1 MELIKGSATALS
13 LKLFAAALSFLVAA
27 SITRNVGQE
36 VAGLYFFG
44 TAIVGVLVSFGS
56 LGLNN
61 AVLKH
66 VAIFYNQ
73 HNTVALN
80 AIVNKS
86 VLWAVSAS
94 ILVVVLA
101 MVGLHQL
108 GSNELQ
114 VYAPLEPFIFSVPGL
129 VIVALLAHAIQGTNR
144 VVSSM
149 LIGGITQPLVFLA
162 LILAIEPKT
171 TFDLASCYTASAL
184 LTSAITAIYWLTSVK
199 FTFSMDFSSE
209 YLRKSS
215 FSLLVFQVFQQF
227 NLVVGQVI
235 LGFWGTAEE
244 VAVFSVALK
253 IASITSFV
261 MFAVNRV
268 AAPKFAALHSEGDT
282 VGLSL
287 AVKQSKR
294 IMLLG
299 SLPILIT
306 FLSLPEFVLGL
317 FGSDYKSGATI
328 LRLLALVQLMSVWV
342 GSVSYLLIMTGEEK
356 AHRNNVIIAT
366 LISCSIGIAVVQSN
380 AMMGAVLVSA
390 LCVLIVSLLSG
401 LAVYRKLNINILKF

>member
-1 MELIKGSATALS
+1 MELIKGSATALL
-13 LKLFAAALSFLVAA
+13 LKLFAAALSFAVAA
-27 SITRNVGQE
+27 SITRTVGQE

-73 HNTVALN
+73 NNPMALN
-80 AIVNKS
+80 GIVNKS
-86 VLWAVSAS
+86 VLWAASAS
-94 ILVVVLA
+94 ILVVVIA
-101 MVGLHQL
+101 MVGLRQL
-108 GSNELQ
+108 GPRELE

-129 VIVALLAHAIQGTNR
+129 VIVALLAHAIQGTNKLI
-144 VVSSM
+144 SSM
-149 LIGGITQPLVFLA
+149 LIGGIIQPLVFFA
-162 LILAIEPKT
+162 LILAIEPQT
-171 TFDLASCYTASAL
+171 TFDLAKCYTTSAL
-184 LTSAITAIYWLTSVK
+184 LTTAITAIYWVTSVK
-199 FTFSMDFSSE
+199 FTFSMDFSSDH
-209 YLRKSS
+209 LRKSS

-227 NLVVGQVI
+227 TLVIGQVI
-235 LGFWGTAEE
+235 LGVWGTAEE

-253 IASITSFV
+253 LASITSFV

-282 VGLSL
+282 LGLSL
-287 AVKQSKR
+287 AVRHSKR

-299 SLPILIT
+299 SLPILII
-306 FLSLPEFVLGL
+306 FLLLPDFVLGL
-317 FGSDYKSGATI
+317 FGSEYQSGAWI

-356 AHRNNVIIAT
+356 THRNNVIFAT
-366 LISCSIGIAVVQSN
+366 LVSCSIGIAVVQNN

-401 LAVYRKLNINILKF
+401 LAVYRKLKINILKF

>member
-1 MELIKGSATALS
+1 MELIKGSATALL
-13 LKLFAAALSFLVAA
+13 LKLLAAALSFVVAA
-27 SITRNVGQE
+27 SITRTVGQE

-73 HNTVALN
+73 NNPIALN

-86 VLWAVSAS
+86 VLWAASAS

-101 MVGLHQL
+101 MVGLQQL
-108 GSNELQ
+108 GSRELE

-129 VIVALLAHAIQGTNR
+129 VIVALLAHAIQGRNKL
-144 VVSSM
+144 VSSM
-149 LIGGITQPLVFLA
+149 LIGGIIQPLVFFA
-162 LILAIEPKT
+162 LILAVEPQT
-171 TFDLASCYTASAL
+171 TFDLATCFTASAL
-184 LTSAITAIYWLTSVK
+184 LTTAITAIYWVTSVK

-209 YLRKSS
+209 HLRKSS

-227 NLVVGQVI
+227 NLVIGQVI
-235 LGFWGTAEE
+235 LGVWGTAEE
-244 VAVFSVALK
+244 VAEFSVALK

-282 VGLSL
+282 LGLSI
-287 AVKQSKR
+287 AVKHSKR

-299 SLPILIT
+299 SLPM
-306 FLSLPEFVLGL
+306 L
-317 FGSDYKSGATI
+317 FI
-328 LRLLALVQLMSVWV
+328 
-342 GSVSYLLIMTGEEK
+342 
-356 AHRNNVIIAT
+356 
-366 LISCSIGIAVVQSN
+366 
-380 AMMGAVLVSA
+380 
-390 LCVLIVSLLSG
+390 
-401 LAVYRKLNINILKF
+401 F

>member
-1 MELIKGSATALS
+1 MELIKGSAKAL
-13 LKLFAAALSFLVAA
+13 LIKLFAAALSFVVAA
-27 SITRNVGQE
+27 SITRTVGQE

-44 TAIVGVLVSFGS
+44 TAIVAVLVSFGS

-66 VAIFYNQ
+66 VAIYYNQ
-73 HNTVALN
+73 NNLLALN

-86 VLWAVSAS
+86 ILWAMFAS
-94 ILVVVLA
+94 VLVVILV
-101 MVGLHQL
+101 MVGLQHL
-108 GSNELQ
+108 GPKELD
-114 VYAPLEPFIFSVPGL
+114 VYASLEPFIFSIPGL
-129 VIVALLAHAIQGTNR
+129 VTVALLAHAIQGTNK

-149 LIGGITQPLVFLA
+149 LLGGIIQPLVFFA
-162 LILAIEPKT
+162 LILAIEPQT
-171 TFDLASCYTASAL
+171 TFDLATCYTASAL
-184 LTSAITAIYWLTSVK
+184 LTTAITVIYWVTSVK
-199 FTFSMDFSSE
+199 FTFSMDFPSE
-209 YLRKSS
+209 PLRKSS

-227 NLVVGQVI
+227 NLVIGLVI
-235 LGFWGTAEE
+235 LGVWGTAEE

-253 IASITSFV
+253 IASITSII

-287 AVKQSKR
+287 AVKHSKR

-299 SLPILIT
+299 SLPILII

-317 FGSDYKSGATI
+317 FGSDYKSGAII
-328 LRLLALVQLMSVWV
+328 LRLLAFVQLLSVWV

-356 AHRNNVIIAT
+356 THRNNVILAT
-366 LISCSIGIAVVQSN
+366 LVSCSIGIAVVQSN

>member
-1 MELIKGSATALS
+1 MELIKGSATALL
-13 LKLFAAALSFLVAA
+13 LKLLAAALSFVVAA
-27 SITRNVGQE
+27 SITRTVGQE

-73 HNTVALN
+73 NNPIALN

-86 VLWAVSAS
+86 VLWAASAS

-101 MVGLHQL
+101 MVGLQQL
-108 GSNELQ
+108 GSRELE

-129 VIVALLAHAIQGTNR
+129 VIVALLAHAIQGTNKL
-144 VVSSM
+144 VSSM
-149 LIGGITQPLVFLA
+149 LIGGIIQPLVFFA
-162 LILAIEPKT
+162 LILAVEPQT
-171 TFDLASCYTASAL
+171 TFDLATCFTASAL
-184 LTSAITAIYWLTSVK
+184 LTTAITAIYWVTSVK

-209 YLRKSS
+209 HLRKSS

-227 NLVVGQVI
+227 NLVIGQVI
-235 LGFWGTAEE
+235 LGVWGTAEE
-244 VAVFSVALK
+244 VAEFSVALK

-268 AAPKFAALHSEGDT
+268 AAPKFAALHAEGDT

-287 AVKQSKR
+287 AVKHSKR

-299 SLPILIT
+299 SLPILFI
-306 FLSLPEFVLGL
+306 FLLLPEFVLGL
-317 FGSDYKSGATI
+317 FGSEYKSGAVI

-342 GSVSYLLIMTGEEK
+342 GSVSYLLIMTGEERT
-356 AHRNNVIIAT
+356 HRNNVIFAT
-366 LISCSIGIAVVQSN
+366 LVSCLIGIAVVQNN
-380 AMMGAVLVSA
+380 AVMGAVLVSA

-401 LAVYRKLNINILKF
+401 LAVYRKLNINILNF

>member
-1 MELIKGSATALS
+1 MELIKGSATALL
-13 LKLFAAALSFLVAA
+13 LKLFAAALSFVVAA
-27 SITRNVGQE
+27 SITRTVGQE

-73 HNTVALN
+73 NNPMALN
-80 AIVNKS
+80 GIVNKS
-86 VLWAVSAS
+86 VLWAASAS
-94 ILVVVLA
+94 ILVVVIA
-101 MVGLHQL
+101 MVGLRQL
-108 GSNELQ
+108 GPRELE
-114 VYAPLEPFIFSVPGL
+114 VYSPLEPFIFSVPGL
-129 VIVALLAHAIQGTNR
+129 VIVALLAHAIQGTNKLI
-144 VVSSM
+144 SSM
-149 LIGGITQPLVFLA
+149 LIGGIIQPLVFFA
-162 LILAIEPKT
+162 LILAIEPQT
-171 TFDLASCYTASAL
+171 TFDLAKCYTTSAL
-184 LTSAITAIYWLTSVK
+184 LTTAITAIYWVTSVK
-199 FTFSMDFSSE
+199 FTFSMDFSSDH
-209 YLRKSS
+209 LRKSS

-227 NLVVGQVI
+227 TLVIGQVI
-235 LGFWGTAEE
+235 LGVWGTAEE

-253 IASITSFV
+253 LASITSFV

-282 VGLSL
+282 LGLSL
-287 AVKQSKR
+287 AVRHSKR

-299 SLPILIT
+299 SLPILII
-306 FLSLPEFVLGL
+306 FLLLPDFVLGL
-317 FGSDYKSGATI
+317 FGSEYQSGAWI

-356 AHRNNVIIAT
+356 THRNNVIFAT
-366 LISCSIGIAVVQSN
+366 LVSCSIGIAVVQNN

-401 LAVYRKLNINILKF
+401 LAVYRKLKINILKF

>member
-1 MELIKGSATALS
+1 MELIKGSATALL
-13 LKLFAAALSFLVAA
+13 LKLFAAALSFVVAA
-27 SITRNVGQE
+27 SITRTVGQE

-73 HNTVALN
+73 NNPMALN
-80 AIVNKS
+80 GIVNKS
-86 VLWAVSAS
+86 VLWAASAS
-94 ILVVVLA
+94 ILVVVIA
-101 MVGLHQL
+101 MVGLRQL
-108 GSNELQ
+108 GPRELE

-129 VIVALLAHAIQGTNR
+129 VIVALLAHAIQGTNKLI
-144 VVSSM
+144 SSM
-149 LIGGITQPLVFLA
+149 LIGGIIQPLVFFA
-162 LILAIEPKT
+162 LILAIEPQT
-171 TFDLASCYTASAL
+171 TFDLAKCYTTSAL
-184 LTSAITAIYWLTSVK
+184 LTTAITAIYWVTSVK
-199 FTFSMDFSSE
+199 FTFSMDFSSDH
-209 YLRKSS
+209 LRKSS

-227 NLVVGQVI
+227 TLVIGQVI
-235 LGFWGTAEE
+235 LGVWGTAEE

-253 IASITSFV
+253 LASITSFV

-282 VGLSL
+282 LGLSL
-287 AVKQSKR
+287 AVRHSKR

-299 SLPILIT
+299 SLPILII
-306 FLSLPEFVLGL
+306 FLLLPDFVLGL
-317 FGSDYKSGATI
+317 FGSEYQSGAWI

-356 AHRNNVIIAT
+356 THRNNVIFAT
-366 LISCSIGIAVVQSN
+366 LVSCSIGIAVVQNN

-401 LAVYRKLNINILKF
+401 LAVYRKLKINILKF